1 MQTSDCGT
9 PQARRL
15 QERDQHMNRDKFKL
29 DWWGVPAVATRP
41 AMIFAAGL
49 FVVPLL
55 GQSKTPE
62 AYSALGAKAAPVG
75 TPTRYTP
82 SRFPGRAAAFYGAV
96 WGVDSLSVKAVES
109 GELLRFSYRILDAV
123 KAKTLNDKE
132 VSAFLIDPISGI
144 RLSVPTLEKV
154 GQLRQSSTP
163 EAGKVYWMAF
173 SNPGRRVKPGD
184 RVEVVIGQFRAEGLV
199 VD

>member
-1 MQTSDCGT
+1 MD
-9 PQARRL
+9 
-15 QERDQHMNRDKFKL
+15 RDKIKL
-29 DWWGVPAVATRP
+29 GWWGVPAVATRL
-41 AMIFAAGL
+41 AMILAGGI
-49 FVVPLL
+49 FVLPLL
-55 GQSKTPE
+55 GQSTATE
-62 AYSALGAKAAPVG
+62 VSPVG
-75 TPTRYTP
+75 TKSTAVGAPTRYMP

-109 GELLRFSYRILDAV
+109 GELVRFSYRVLDAV

-132 VSAFLIDPISGI
+132 VNAFLIDPVAGI

-173 SNPGRRVKPGD
+173 SNSGRRVKPGD
-184 RVEVVIGQFRAEGLV
+184 HVEVVIGNFRAEGLV